1 MKAAGLC
8 MLLLLAVPGV
18 AHSQA
23 PTEAHATYS
32 AYLAGLHVADLEADI
47 ALGPNSYQVAVA
59 YHTTGITS
67 VFVHGHQSYTV
78 SGSWAGMLPRP
89 TEFLALGQW
98 HGEQRVVR
106 IDYQQG
112 SPVVRELAPTVD
124 VAREPIPAALEQ
136 NTIDTVSALAQLVRK
151 VERIGSCNGSVRT
164 FDGRRVATVQAVT
177 AGDET
182 LQPTGRSLFSGN
194 ALRCDF
200 TAQQTAGFKV
210 DDGPDKDRKPLHGSA
225 WLAPLSHDGLALPVR
240 LSFETHGLGTMTMYL
255 TAISNEPA
263 VNLSLNQH

>member
-1 MKAAGLC
+1 MKSAGLC
-8 MLLLLAVPGV
+8 LLLLLAVPAA

-23 PTEAHATYS
+23 PTEAHASYS
-32 AYLAGLHVADLEADI
+32 AYLGGLHVADLEADLG
-47 ALGPNSYQVAVA
+47 LGPNSYQVAVA

-112 SPVVRELAPTVD
+112 SPVIRELAPTVD
-124 VAREPIPAALEQ
+124 VAREAIPPALEQ
-136 NTIDTVSALAQLVRK
+136 NTIDTVSALAQLVRR
-151 VERIGSCNGSVRT
+151 VERTGTCSGSVRT

-177 AGDET
+177 GGEET
-182 LQPTGRSLFSGN
+182 LQPTSRSLFSGN

-210 DDGPDKDRKPLHGSA
+210 DDDPDKDRKPLHGSA
-225 WLAPLSHDGLALPVR
+225 WLAPLRHDGPSLPVR